1 MTAIATTKA
10 TQAAQSATQGY
21 GKAAKAPTAAKLRSV
36 LKEYEAQERPW
47 AKLAPAILKNAAN
60 ITKTIDISPR
70 GSSLRTTAYVLND
83 NRVVFARSGGIIATA
98 PTYLGPVGLDA
109 AASVS
114 KK

>member
-1 MTAIATTKA
+1 MSVTATKA

-21 GKAAKAPTAAKLRSV
+21 EKAAKAPTAAKLKSV
-36 LKEYEAQERPW
+36 LKAYEAQERTW
-47 AKLAPAILKNAAN
+47 AKLAPAILKNSAN
-60 ITKTIDISPR
+60 VTKTIDISPR
-70 GSSLRTTAYVLND
+70 GSSQRTTAYVLND

-98 PTYLGPVGLDA
+98 PVYLGPVGLDA